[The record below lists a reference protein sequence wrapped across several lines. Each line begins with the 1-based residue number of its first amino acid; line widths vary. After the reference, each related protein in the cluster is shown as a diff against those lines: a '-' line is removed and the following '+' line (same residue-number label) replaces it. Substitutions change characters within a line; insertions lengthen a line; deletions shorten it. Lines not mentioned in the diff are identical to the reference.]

1 MIYFYGGHKLNIMR
15 KIVLI
20 SIISLGIMAFS
31 SCAKD
36 DIVRE
41 SKSEQQKSGT
51 VLIKAGD
58 NNKLSSTKEN
68 VKMRVLYCQ
77 WDWIWRDGGLVY
89 EIIWCRCFG
98 IITGNC
104 LPTVTITASSS
115 FVSNYENGTIPE
127 YFSTDDYQDV
137 FPGLDD
143 LGIVEDLQNGD
154 INLYKNHDEELEL
167 DLYIGLPDG
176 VEYSETDTTWM
187 SETQCVLVIGD
198 E

>member
-1 MIYFYGGHKLNIMR
+1 
-15 KIVLI
+15 
-20 SIISLGIMAFS
+20 MAFN

-36 DIVRE
+36 DVLRD
-41 SKSEQQKSGT
+41 SKYEQQKTGT
-51 VLIKAGD
+51 VLIKAGE

-68 VKMRVLYCQ
+68 VKMRIMYCQ

-89 EIIWCRCFG
+89 ECIWCRCFG
-98 IITGNC
+98 IIQSNC

-115 FVSNYENGTIPE
+115 FVSHYENETIPE

-143 LGIVEDLQNGD
+143 LGIVEALQNGD
-154 INLYKNHDEELEL
+154 INLYKNRDEELEL

-176 VEYSETDTTWM
+176 VEFSKTDTTWM